1 MSDRILSLLPY
12 AVAFFLALSDAP
24 SFFIG
29 RRHKGSVSEAELR
42 FASRFS
48 SVAEVAALPLLTFV
62 YSLVSISRSVSR
74 GAQNGMAIV
83 SFAAVA
89 FMIFLLLSAYF
100 LVTTDLSNELDL
112 PRWKTRG
119 GRELLSFE
127 GVLRLLKGIGVA
139 ISALATLLADSQLG

>member
-1 MSDRILSLLPY
+1 
-12 AVAFFLALSDAP
+12 
-24 SFFIG
+24 
-29 RRHKGSVSEAELR
+29 
-42 FASRFS
+42 
-48 SVAEVAALPLLTFV
+48 
-62 YSLVSISRSVSR
+62 
-74 GAQNGMAIV
+74 MAIV